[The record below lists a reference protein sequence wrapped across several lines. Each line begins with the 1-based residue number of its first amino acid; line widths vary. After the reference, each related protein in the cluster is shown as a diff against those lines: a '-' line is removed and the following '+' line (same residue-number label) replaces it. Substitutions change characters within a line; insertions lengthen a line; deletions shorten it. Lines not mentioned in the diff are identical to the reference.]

1 MRYQM
6 NAPRMKAEGGDQMER
21 WSEKWAS
28 SFMERYPRVD
38 ALPFYLRLSWN
49 YEIGCLL
56 TAMETMWCK
65 TGEGRYF
72 DYVKA
77 NMDLYVR
84 ESGSIRGYSLNDYNV
99 DQINSGKPLFVLYE
113 QTRDKKYLAAI
124 ELLIK
129 QLKSH
134 PRTSEGGLWHKKI
147 YPFQMWLDG
156 VYMTAPFMS
165 AYAAMSGDT
174 AWFDEAANEVVL
186 VERKTRDNKTG
197 LLYHAW
203 DESKEQ
209 HWADP
214 VTGCSPHFWGRAVGW
229 FMMAVADV
237 LDYLPPDHPKR
248 GLIVGL
254 FYRLSEAVM
263 RVQDEASGLWH
274 QILDQGSREGN
285 YLETSAS
292 AMFVYALAKGN
303 RFGYLSIEA
312 AHSAR
317 RGFEGLVRRSV
328 SEGENGEIHLNGIC
342 KVAGLGGRPYRDG
355 SYSYYIGEPTRQDDP
370 KGMAA
375 FLMAAI
381 EIELLEQPHSN

>member
-1 MRYQM
+1 
-6 NAPRMKAEGGDQMER
+6 MEC
-21 WSEKWAS
+21 WSEKWARP
-28 SFMERYPRVD
+28 FMDRYPLVT
-38 ALPFYLRLSWN
+38 ALPFYSRLSWN

-56 TAMETMWCK
+56 TAMEKLWRQ
-65 TGEGRYF
+65 TGERRYF

-84 ESGSIRGYSLNDYNV
+84 EDGSIRGYSLNEYNV
-99 DQINSGKPLFVLYE
+99 DQINSGKPLFALYRE
-113 QTRDKKYLAAI
+113 TGESKYKAAI
-124 ELLIK
+124 ELLAK

-156 VYMTAPFMS
+156 VYMTAPFMT
-165 AYAAMSGDT
+165 AYAALSGD
-174 AWFDEAANEVVL
+174 ASWFDEAANEVAL
-186 VERKTRDNKTG
+186 MENKARDPVTG

-209 HWADP
+209 RWADP

-229 FMMAVADV
+229 FMMALADV
-237 LDYLPPDHPKR
+237 LDDLPVDHPKR
-248 GLIVGL
+248 GLLVGL

-263 RVQDEASGLWH
+263 RMQDEATGLWH
-274 QILDQGSREGN
+274 QILDQGGREGN

-292 AMFVYALAKGN
+292 AMFVYALAKGS
-303 RFGYLSIEA
+303 RFGYLTGEA
-312 AHSAR
+312 ADAAR
-317 RGFEGLVRRSV
+317 RGFEGIVRHAV
-328 SEGENGEIHLNGIC
+328 SEGEDGALHLDGIC

-355 SYSYYIGEPTRQDDP
+355 SYAYYIGEPKRQDDP
-370 KGMAA
+370 KGTAA

-381 EIELLEQPHSN
+381 EIELLERQDCN